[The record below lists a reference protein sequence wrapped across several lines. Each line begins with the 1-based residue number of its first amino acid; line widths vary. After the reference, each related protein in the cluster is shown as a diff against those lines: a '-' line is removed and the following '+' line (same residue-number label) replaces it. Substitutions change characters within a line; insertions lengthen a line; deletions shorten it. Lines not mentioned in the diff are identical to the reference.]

1 MILGVTGGTGT
12 GKTSVCQFFKKH
24 GFVIIDSDIVARN
37 VCRKGTDCLGEIADT
52 FGADILDADGNLK
65 RKELGRIVFS
75 DEKKLKILNSI
86 THKYIADSIKKTIE
100 ENNGKNILIDAP
112 LLIEAGLDGI
122 CTKTLCVLADKDVR
136 LKRIMERDSLSEDDA
151 RARISS
157 QREDE
162 FYISHCDFV
171 IYNNGELAS
180 LETELFDI
188 FGGIDGR

>member
-1 MILGVTGGTGT
+1 MILGITGGTGT

-24 GFVIIDSDIVARN
+24 GFVVIDSDIVARN
-37 VCRKGTDCLGEIADT
+37 VCQKGTDCLGEIVSI

-75 DEKKLKILNSI
+75 DEKKLKVLNSI
-86 THKYIADSIKKTIE
+86 THKYIARSIKKTIE
-100 ENNGKNILIDAP
+100 ENEDKNILIDAP
-112 LLIEAGLDGI
+112 LLIEAGLDSI
-122 CTKTLCVLADKDVR
+122 CTKTLCVLADKDTR
-136 LKRIMERDSLSEDDA
+136 LKRIMQRDSLSAEDA
-151 RARISS
+151 KARIAS

-188 FGGIDGR
+188 LGGIDGR